1 MKKILIFLIV
11 IVLLAVSLIIT
22 KSYWSSFSEKRRSG
36 LTLYGNVDIRQ
47 VDLGFR
53 TNGRVETML
62 FEEGDEVHKGD
73 LMGFLEKQPYEDQVK
88 QAQAHIESVKANLT
102 NAEKLYNRREGLV
115 SLGGVSQQELEDA
128 LANRDSLAADLNEA
142 MAALGTA
149 TTNLN
154 DTRVYAPTDGFIL
167 TRIRE
172 PGSVV
177 READPIYTLSIKT
190 PVWIRAYVNE
200 PNLGNIF
207 PGMTAEVYTDTKNGK
222 IYKGK
227 IGFISPIAEFTPKT
241 VETTQLRTDLVYRLR
256 IYVDDPDLGLRQ
268 GMPVTIHLNTDI
280 KEEQANLHD

>member
-11 IVLLAVSLIIT
+11 IVFIAVALIIS
-22 KSYWSSFSEKRRSG
+22 KDYWSSYAKNDPKK
-36 LTLYGNVDIRQ
+36 LILYGNVDIRQ

-53 TNGRVETML
+53 TNGRVEKMF
-62 FEEGDEVHKGD
+62 FEEGDEVHTGD

-88 QAQAHIESVKANLT
+88 QEQAHIESVKANLI
-102 NAEKLYNRREGLV
+102 NAENLYNRRAGLI
-115 SLGGVSQQELEDA
+115 SSGGVSQQELEDA
-128 LANRDSLAADLNEA
+128 QASRDSFKANLNEA
-142 MAALGTA
+142 IAALGTA

-177 READPIYTLSIKT
+177 KEADPIYTLSIKT

-200 PNLGNIF
+200 PNLGRIF
-207 PGMTAEVYTDTKNGK
+207 PGMSAEVYTDTKKGK
-222 IYKGK
+222 VYKGK
-227 IGFISPIAEFTPKT
+227 IGFISPISEFTPKT

-256 IYVDDPDLGLRQ
+256 VYVDDPDLGLRQ
-268 GMPVTIHLNTDI
+268 GMPVTVHLKTDTTQNEA
-280 KEEQANLHD
+280 KLHD